1 MSYLDLARRLR
12 ESEPTEPASRFDLAD
27 CLALLDDMHAGI
39 RAEYV
44 PGALALLDT
53 DPDLARRFH
62 ATEDRIDGLARVAG
76 GPTEADFRTAIEAH
90 AAVWRELVAR
100 YRAHKERQAEK
111 ADPMPEL
118 PEDTVLAVGVSY
130 GDREPGTWDVV
141 RQGRKR

>member
-1 MSYLDLARRLR
+1 M
-12 ESEPTEPASRFDLAD
+12 
-27 CLALLDDMHAGI
+27 
-39 RAEYV
+39 
-44 PGALALLDT
+44 
-53 DPDLARRFH
+53 
-62 ATEDRIDGLARVAG
+62 AG